1 MNRLCCAV
9 AREQDL
15 SWYKLR
21 KPAAKWAGP
30 MDHKTLVKK
39 MLFVKELGT
48 PMSDEVIGDIKSL
61 QSGLQFKYIIGY
73 EFLGEYPDEYW
84 MILK

>member
-1 MNRLCCAV
+1 
-9 AREQDL
+9 
-15 SWYKLR
+15 
-21 KPAAKWAGP
+21 

-48 PMSDEVIGDIKSL
+48 QMTDEAMEDIKSL
-61 QSGLQFKYIIGY
+61 QSGSQFKYIIGY
-73 EFLGEYPDEYW
+73 DFLGEYPENYW